1 MSDIERRVSDIML
14 AKLRVREP
22 SLKDT
27 DFDKSIYD
35 LELDSLDVVELTQIL
50 ERELKVQADRRQIGS
65 FMLLEEFRSYFVLLA
80 TR

>member
-22 SLKDT
+22 SLEET
-27 DFDKSIYD
+27 DFDKSIFD

-50 ERELKVQADRRQIGS
+50 ERELKVQADRRTIGS
-65 FMLLEEFRSYFVLLA
+65 LMLLEEFRSYFVLLA

>member
-14 AKLRVREP
+14 AKLRIREP

>member
-22 SLKDT
+22 ALEHT

-80 TR
+80 SR

>member
-22 SLKDT
+22 ALEHK

-35 LELDSLDVVELTQIL
+35 LELDSLDIVELTQIL

-80 TR
+80 SR